1 MTTRNW
7 NWNLTSPELVEGPLL
22 KMAIM
27 PDNPEE
33 EIVGAPLVGAQE
45 GPSIDRVVY
54 QIEESRAGSAFQAL
68 CPELLITAFGDTPE
82 QAKDSLRQQVA
93 EYLEDCDNLGALDE
107 ALIEA
112 GFYYEPE
119 SEVWIS
125 SAVKPVEGPD
135 IVIL

>member
-1 MTTRNW
+1 MMKVAR
-7 NWNLTSPELVEGPLL
+7 
-22 KMAIM
+22 M
-27 PDNPEE
+27 PDNPEG
-33 EIVGAPLVGAQE
+33 EIGDGEIE

-54 QIEESRAGSAFQAL
+54 RIEESRAGNSYQAL

-82 QAKDSLRQQVA
+82 EARDALRQQVA

-119 SEVWIS
+119 TEIWIS